1 MTVESDDTTIAHPAV
16 GATVPGRFAGAMAGG
31 TAGLI
36 LVQAGWVFAG
46 MDYTIYSSALPLILA
61 DLHISIPTGGLIFF
75 LSLQGTWI
83 GSLLVPVIADYFGR
97 RRAMMGNILL
107 YALTTGAVAFA
118 ASSAYLTVARFLVN
132 FGIGAEQPIGAT
144 YLAERWN
151 PKTRARAMGF
161 MQSGFAI
168 GLLIASLLLA
178 TIAPVYGW
186 RPLFLIGAI
195 PALLVVGFRFWLPES
210 EKWKERQE
218 QKRRAQSA
226 ETARSS
232 GFTMGQLFTPELR
245 KATLVGTILLLA
257 GNTAGGGILAWAPTY
272 LKVARGLDIGAV
284 GWLGVVQALGLLFG
298 YNMSGVLSDWT
309 SRRVSLMV
317 AFGLGIV
324 SLIAFGLVTN
334 LVLVAIALFLVGA
347 ALGGQFGNFITYL
360 SELFPTAARATGV
373 GWCMGIGLVAW
384 SIVPLVLG
392 FLAPNGNFGTLFA
405 ILGGTACLI
414 GIITAFLGPETK
426 DRPLA

>member
-1 MTVESDDTTIAHPAV
+1 MSAVNEEPQATAPA
-16 GATVPGRFAGAMAGG
+16 APARTGRMSGAMAGG

-61 DLHISIPTGGLIFF
+61 DLKISILTGGIIFF

-83 GSLLVPVIADYFGR
+83 GSLLVPILADYLGR
-97 RRAMMGNILL
+97 RRVMMGNILL

-118 ASSAYLTVARFLVN
+118 ATNWYLTLARFLVN
-132 FGIGAEQPIGAT
+132 FGIGAEQPVGAT
-144 YLAERWN
+144 YISERWN

-168 GLLIASLLLA
+168 GLLLASLLLA
-178 TIAPVYGW
+178 TVGAAYGW
-186 RPLFLIGAI
+186 RVLFLIGAL

-210 EKWKERQE
+210 KKWQEHHDQVKEG
-218 QKRRAQSA
+218 AA
-226 ETARSS
+226 GVTAG
-232 GFTMGQLFTPELR
+232 GFTLGRLFTPELR

-257 GNTAGGGILAWAPTY
+257 GNAAGGGILAWAPTF
-272 LKVARGLDIGAV
+272 LKVARGLDISSV
-284 GWLGVVQALGLLFG
+284 GWFGVVQALGLLAG
-298 YNMSGVLSDWT
+298 YNLAGVVSDWT
-309 SRRVSLMV
+309 SRRVSLMC
-317 AFGLGIV
+317 AFALGIV

-334 LVLVAIALFLVGA
+334 LVLLAGAIFLVGM

-384 SIVPLVLG
+384 SIVPLVLAG
-392 FLAPNGNFGTLFA
+392 LAPNGDFGTLFA
-405 ILGGTACLI
+405 AFGAAACLI
-414 GIITAFLGPETK
+414 GIVTAFLGPETK
-426 DRPLA
+426 GQPLA

>member
-1 MTVESDDTTIAHPAV
+1 MTVESDDTTIAHPPV
-16 GATVPGRFAGAMAGG
+16 GATVPGRFTGAMAGG

-36 LVQAGWVFAG
+36 LVQMGWIFAG

-144 YLAERWN
+144 YIAERWN

-168 GLLIASLLLA
+168 GLLFASLLLA
-178 TIAPVYGW
+178 TIAPTYGW
-186 RPLFLIGAI
+186 RPLFLIGAL
-195 PALLVVGFRFWLPES
+195 PALLVVGFRFFLPES
-210 EKWKERQE
+210 EKWKELQE
-218 QKRRAQSA
+218 KKRANPA
-226 ETARSS
+226 EMQHS
-232 GFTMGQLFTPELR
+232 GFTMGQLFTPSLR
-245 KATLVGTILLLA
+245 KATIVGTILLLA
-257 GNTAGGGILAWAPTY
+257 GNTAGGGILAWAPTS
-272 LKVARGLDIGAV
+272 LKVARGL
-284 GWLGVVQALGLLFG
+284 VQALGLLFG
-298 YNMSGVLSDWT
+298 YNMSGVISDWT
-309 SRRVSLMV
+309 SRRVSLMI
-317 AFGLGIV
+317 AFGLGII
-324 SLIAFGLVTN
+324 SLVAFGLVTN
-334 LVLVAIALFLVGA
+334 LVLVAVAIFLVGA

-392 FLAPNGNFGTLFA
+392 LLAPTGNFGTLFA

-414 GIITAFLGPETK
+414 GIITAFVGPETK
-426 DRPLA
+426 GKALE

>member
-1 MTVESDDTTIAHPAV
+1 MTIESDETTIAHPPV
-16 GATVPGRFAGAMAGG
+16 GTTVPGRFTGAMAGG

-36 LVQAGWVFAG
+36 LVQMGWIFAG

-144 YLAERWN
+144 YIAERWN

-168 GLLIASLLLA
+168 GLLFASLLLA
-178 TIAPVYGW
+178 IIAPRYGW

-195 PALLVVGFRFWLPES
+195 PALLVVGFRFFLPES
-210 EKWKERQE
+210 EKWKEHQE
-218 QKRRAQSA
+218 QKKRAQAA
-226 ETARSS
+226 ETKRSP
-232 GFTMGQLFTPELR
+232 FTMGQLFSPSLR
-245 KATLVGTILLLA
+245 KATIVGTILLLA

-272 LKVARGLDIGAV
+272 LKVARGLDIGTV
-284 GWLGVVQALGLLFG
+284 GWFGVVQALGLLFG

-309 SRRVSLMV
+309 SRRVSLMI

-324 SLIAFGLVTN
+324 SLVAFGLVTN
-334 LVLVAIALFLVGA
+334 LVLVAVAIFLVGA

-360 SELFPTAARATGV
+360 SELFPTASRATGV

-384 SIVPLVLG
+384 SIVPLALG
-392 FLAPNGNFGTLFA
+392 LLAPSGNFGTLFA
-405 ILGGTACLI
+405 ILGGVACLI
-414 GIITAFLGPETK
+414 GIIAAYVGPETK
-426 DRPLA
+426 GKVLD